1 MGWIFWMV
9 AKILGSSMELDQV
22 KNQTQV
28 QTQVPRISEGWVDVL
43 ILSRSEFI
51 YPSLISAGL
60 IFSEQEGDSFPDSLS
75 HKNAIREMM

>member
-28 QTQVPRISEGWVDVL
+28 PRISDGWVDVL

>member
-28 QTQVPRISEGWVDVL
+28 LAPVTSKR
-43 ILSRSEFI
+43 
-51 YPSLISAGL
+51 
-60 IFSEQEGDSFPDSLS
+60 
-75 HKNAIREMM
+75 KN